1 MIPDAEISRTGIGK
15 DHDPKMLLERK
26 LKACLFFL
34 STTVKLKE
42 ALAEEKT
49 ETALQLLQDR
59 AELIRVIGVLDNLID
74 HGNPSSVNSGGSGD
88 VCRRRILHTLQEI
101 ERWPVKGCPPHT
113 AVICWPGCPVS
124 GSRERVSRN
133 IPPSAKGFPNSS
145 VANPEHRLHSSF
157 SRKYRYKM
165 QGYLFTRR

>member
-34 STTVKLKE
+34 STTSKLKE

-74 HGNPSSVNSGGSGD
+74 HGNPSSGNSGGSGD

-101 ERWPVKGCPPHT
+101 ERENMACERLSAAHCGDLLARLSSLRQQGKGLK
-113 AVICWPGCPVS
+113 
-124 GSRERVSRN
+124 EY
-133 IPPSAKGFPNSS
+133 SS
-145 VANPEHRLHSSF
+145 LGEGLPKFISCKS
-157 SRKYRYKM
+157 
-165 QGYLFTRR
+165 